1 MPVAFT
7 QVDFPKPARGAG
19 AVSVWQAR
27 TPVATPLGDF
37 VVELGSAPDAELL
50 AVANE
55 LAAFVSVNFG
65 DVFEI
70 VFADY
75 QRACEDRQ
83 WMRGCGVPLR
93 LAYDRVP
100 EFVRDRTICVRR
112 ERSGS
117 VSGAIFLVPEWD
129 VEHGIELVIRDGHL
143 VRRDD

>member
-1 MPVAFT
+1 MAAQFTVA
-7 QVDFPKPARGAG
+7 DFAKPARGAG
-19 AVSVWQAR
+19 VWQAR
-27 TPVATPLGDF
+27 TPVTTPFGDF
-37 VVELGSAPDAELL
+37 VVELKSAPDAELL

-55 LAAFVSVNFG
+55 LAAFASSNFG

-112 ERSGS
+112 ERSGT
-117 VSGAIFLVPEWD
+117 VSGALFLVPEWD
-129 VEHGIELVIRDGHL
+129 VEHGIELVVRDGQWVL
-143 VRRDD
+143 ASDE

>member
-1 MPVAFT
+1 LAIQLT
-7 QVDFPKPARGAG
+7 ENDFAKPPRGAR
-19 AVSVWQAR
+19 VWQASA
-27 TPVATPLGDF
+27 PVATPFGNF

-75 QRACEDRQ
+75 QRACEDRD
-83 WMRGCGVPLR
+83 WMRGCDVPLR
-93 LAYDRVP
+93 LTYDRVP

-112 ERSGS
+112 ERGGS
-117 VSGAIFLVPEWD
+117 VTGAIFLVPEWD
-129 VEHGIELVIRDGHL
+129 VEHGIELIVRDGQL
-143 VRRDD
+143 VSADR